1 VNLRA
6 ASTYAREVRDALPP
20 HAFNPVPSRLAWLTL
35 HVILAAAGIY
45 AIAHGIGGWWAAPLW
60 SLLIGHSFAGAAFVG
75 HETLHGCVVRHRG
88 FRYVVGWICFLPFT
102 LAPRLWIAWH
112 NKTHHGNTMSE
123 INDPD
128 AYPTLAAYHKSR
140 VTRVADFFSFGAGR
154 LQGLMTLAL
163 GFTGQSSQMLLRW
176 ARDPDKMDPRDRRM
190 AIFETLL
197 GLAVWA
203 AVAWAVGPLR
213 FVFAFVIPLFIAN
226 AVVIGYILTNHSLSP
241 LTDVND
247 PLVNSLTVT
256 VPGFIQRMHLNFGLH
271 VEHHLFPSM
280 SSAYAPLVR
289 AELQARWP
297 ERYQSLPLATALW
310 RLFRTPRVYATQTRL
325 HDPRTGL
332 EATTLLPR
340 TRAAGASETAPAADP
355 VEDQRVARAVGGVS
369 FCE

>member
-1 VNLRA
+1 MNLRA

-20 HAFNPVPSRLAWLTL
+20 NVFHPVPSRLAWLTL
-35 HVILAAAGIY
+35 HVALAAAGIY
-45 AIAHGIGGWWAAPLW
+45 AVGHGIGGWWAAPAW

-88 FRYVVGWICFLPFT
+88 LRYAVGWICFLPFT
-102 LAPRLWIAWH
+102 MSPRLWVAWH
-112 NKTHHGNTMSE
+112 NKTHHGNTMDVVH
-123 INDPD
+123 DPD
-128 AYPTLAAYHKSR
+128 AYPTLEAYHASR
-140 VTRVADFFSFGAGR
+140 VTRVADYFSFGASR
-154 LQGLMTLAL
+154 PQGLMTLAL
-163 GFTGQSSQMLLRW
+163 GFTGQSAQMLLRW
-176 ARDPDKMDPRDRRM
+176 AGRPGTMSKPERRL

-197 GLAVWA
+197 GLGVWA
-203 AVAWAVGPLR
+203 TVGWFVGPTH
-213 FVFAFVIPLFIAN
+213 FIFAYLIPLLLAN

-256 VPGFIQRMHLNFGLH
+256 VPSFIQRVHLNFGLH

-289 AELQARWP
+289 AELQRRWP
-297 ERYQSLPLATALW
+297 ERYQSLPLATALG

-332 EATTLLPR
+332 EASTLVPR
-340 TRAAGASETAPAADP
+340 TTSSPVAESAPSDAGQRAA
-355 VEDQRVARAVGGVS
+355 RLVGDVS

>member
-20 HAFNPVPSRLAWLTL
+20 HAFNPVPTRLAWLTL
-35 HVILAAAGIY
+35 HVILAAAGIF
-45 AIAHGIGGWWAAPLW
+45 AVAHGVGGWWAAPLW

-88 FRYVVGWICFLPFT
+88 LRYAVGWICFLPFT

-123 INDPD
+123 VKDPD
-128 AYPTLAAYHKSR
+128 AYPTLAAYKQSK
-140 VTRVADFFSFGAGR
+140 VTRVADYFSFGAGR
-154 LQGLMTLAL
+154 IQGFLTLAL

-176 ARDPDKMDPRDRRM
+176 ARRPDGMEPRERRM
-190 AIFETLL
+190 ATLETLL
-197 GLAVWA
+197 GLAVW
-203 AVAWAVGPLR
+203 VALAFAVGPTHFL
-213 FVFAFVIPLFIAN
+213 FAYVLPLLIAN

-241 LTDVND
+241 LTDIND

-256 VPGFIQRMHLNFGLH
+256 VPRFIERMHLNFGLH

-289 AELQARWP
+289 AQLQARWP
-297 ERYQSLPLATALW
+297 ERYQSLPLAAALW

-340 TRAAGASETAPAADP
+340 TIVAAANDDAAPAEADEP
-355 VEDQRVARAVGGVS
+355 QRVARAVGGVS